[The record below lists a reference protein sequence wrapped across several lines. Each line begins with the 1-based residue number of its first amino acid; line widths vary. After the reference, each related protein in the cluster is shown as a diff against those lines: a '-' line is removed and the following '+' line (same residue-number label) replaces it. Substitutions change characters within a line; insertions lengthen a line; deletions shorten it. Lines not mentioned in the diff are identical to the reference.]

1 MLLLWLVGAIFTPA
15 EEKGGSK
22 PSAIATVEMKGILLI
37 GVLCLVSFC
46 ATSVRGST
54 SLQAFYHP
62 YIVQLVF
69 VLPLAF
75 GLAKR
80 VEPDFG
86 ALNLVRL
93 LLFAN
98 AAAAVVMFVNLF
110 VLYIIFRN
118 PIYLYDKLR
127 AASFSGF
134 TGGIT
139 ALLVAYMKPTP
150 FATAPLFRASRFVCF
165 YPLVASVI
173 FCFCTM
179 AGMAFTAVPA
189 VSLMLVSAGP
199 FSVLGGYFGWYYLRF
214 LNKNRD
220 QTVGDVSDEFALV
233 VLLPDFCTPLV
244 GPLANFCFSVV
255 KLCGFYKKRAAQKPK
270 MLPILT
276 EIKNDPIAERRKARA
291 MKALDE
297 KLAKLAH
304 ARDDTGASSL
314 LSVEVRDDEN

>member
-15 EEKGGSK
+15 EDKGG
-22 PSAIATVEMKGILLI
+22 ILA
-37 GVLCLVSFC
+37 LVILRHIRPWVYLT
-46 ATSVRGST
+46 AG
-54 SLQAFYHP
+54 FYHP
-62 YIVQLVF
+62 FVIQLVF

-80 VEPDFG
+80 VEPDLG
-86 ALNLVRL
+86 ALNLARL

-98 AAAAVVMFVNLF
+98 TAAAVVIFVNLF

-118 PIYLYDKLR
+118 PIYLE
-127 AASFSGF
+127 ASFSGF
-134 TGGIT
+134 TGGMS

-150 FATAPLFRASRFVCF
+150 FATAPLLPGF
-165 YPLVASVI
+165 YPLVACVT
-173 FCFCTM
+173 FCLCTM
-179 AGMAFTAVPA
+179 TGMVFTAIPA
-189 VSLMLVSAGP
+189 LKLMLVGSGP

-220 QTVGDVSDEFALV
+220 HTVGDV
-233 VLLPDFCTPLV
+233 PLV
-244 GPLANFCFSVV
+244 RPLANFCFSVV
-255 KLCGFYKKRAAQKPK
+255 KLCGFFKKRATQKPK

-304 ARDDTGASSL
+304 ARDDRGTSSL
-314 LSVEVRDDEN
+314 LSLEVRNDEN

>member
-1 MLLLWLVGAIFTPA
+1 MLLLWLIGAVFTPA
-15 EEKGGSK
+15 EEKGGVL
-22 PSAIATVEMKGILLI
+22 ALVILRHI
-37 GVLCLVSFC
+37 RPWVYITAG
-46 ATSVRGST
+46 
-54 SLQAFYHP
+54 FYHP
-62 YIVQLVF
+62 YLVQLAF

-80 VEPDFG
+80 VEPDLG

-98 AAAAVVMFVNLF
+98 TAAAVVLFVNLF

-118 PIYLYDKLR
+118 PVYLE
-127 AASFSGF
+127 ASFSGF

-139 ALLVAYMKPTP
+139 ALLVAFMKPAP
-150 FATAPLFRASRFVCF
+150 FATAPLFPGF
-165 YPLVASVI
+165 YPLVASTV
-173 FCFCTM
+173 FTFCTM
-179 AGMAFTAVPA
+179 AGMAFSAVPS
-189 VSLMLVSAGP
+189 VSLMLLSAGP

-220 QTVGDVSDEFALV
+220 QTVGDV
-233 VLLPDFCTPLV
+233 PLV

-255 KLCGFYKKRAAQKPK
+255 KLCGFFKKRTAQKPK

-304 ARDDTGASSL
+304 ARNDNGHSSL
-314 LSVEVRDDEN
+314 LSVDVADDEN

>member
-1 MLLLWLVGAIFTPA
+1 MRLPVSVGLVLSMVLLWLVGAMFTPA
-15 EEKGGSK
+15 EEKGG
-22 PSAIATVEMKGILLI
+22 ILAL
-37 GVLCLVSFC
+37 
-46 ATSVRGST
+46 SVADVILRHIRPWVYLTAG
-54 SLQAFYHP
+54 FYHP

-80 VEPDFG
+80 VEPDLG

-98 AAAAVVMFVNLF
+98 TAAAVVMFVNLF
-110 VLYIIFRN
+110 ILYIIFRN
-118 PIYLYDKLR
+118 PIYLE
-127 AASFSGF
+127 ASFSGF
-134 TGGIT
+134 TGGIA

-150 FATAPLFRASRFVCF
+150 FATAPLFPGVPLRF
-165 YPLVASVI
+165 YPLVACIV

-233 VLLPDFCTPLV
+233 VLLPDFCIPLV
-244 GPLANFCFSVV
+244 SPLANFCFSVV
-255 KLCGFYKKRAAQKPK
+255 KLCGFFKKRAAQKPK

>member
-15 EEKGGSK
+15 EEKGGVLALSV
-22 PSAIATVEMKGILLI
+22 ADVILRHI
-37 GVLCLVSFC
+37 RPWVYVTAG
-46 ATSVRGST
+46 
-54 SLQAFYHP
+54 FYHP

-150 FATAPLFRASRFVCF
+150 FATAPLFPGVPLRF

>member
-1 MLLLWLVGAIFTPA
+1 MRLPVSVGLVLYMLLLWLVGAIFTPA
-15 EEKGGSK
+15 EDKGG
-22 PSAIATVEMKGILLI
+22 ILAL
-37 GVLCLVSFC
+37 
-46 ATSVRGST
+46 SVANVILRHIRPWVYLTAG
-54 SLQAFYHP
+54 FYHP
-62 YIVQLVF
+62 FVIQLVF

-80 VEPDFG
+80 VEPDLG
-86 ALNLVRL
+86 ALNLARL

-98 AAAAVVMFVNLF
+98 TAAAVVIFVNLF

-118 PIYLYDKLR
+118 PIYLE
-127 AASFSGF
+127 ASFSGF
-134 TGGIT
+134 TGGMS

-150 FATAPLFRASRFVCF
+150 FATAPLLPGVQLRF
-165 YPLVASVI
+165 YPLVACVT
-173 FCFCTM
+173 FCLCTM
-179 AGMAFTAVPA
+179 TGMVFTAIPA
-189 VSLMLVSAGP
+189 LKLMLVGSGP

-220 QTVGDVSDEFALV
+220 HTVGDVSDEFALIA
-233 VLLPDFCTPLV
+233 LLPDFFTPLV
-244 GPLANFCFSVV
+244 RPLANFCFSVV
-255 KLCGFYKKRAAQKPK
+255 KLCGFFKKRATQKPK

-304 ARDDTGASSL
+304 ARDDRGTSSL
-314 LSVEVRDDEN
+314 LSLEVRNDEN

>member
-1 MLLLWLVGAIFTPA
+1 MRLPVSIGLVLCLLLLWLVGVVFTPA
-15 EEKGGSK
+15 EEKGGVLALSV
-22 PSAIATVEMKGILLI
+22 ADVILRHI
-37 GVLCLVSFC
+37 RPWVYVTAG
-46 ATSVRGST
+46 
-54 SLQAFYHP
+54 FYHP
-62 YIVQLVF
+62 YIVQLLF

-80 VEPDFG
+80 VEPELG

-98 AAAAVVMFVNLF
+98 TAAAVVLFVNLF
-110 VLYIIFRN
+110 VFYIIFRN
-118 PIYLYDKLR
+118 PVYLEL
-127 AASFSGF
+127 SFSGF

-150 FATAPLFRASRFVCF
+150 FATAPMFPGAPLRY
-165 YPLVASVI
+165 YPLVASSI

-179 AGMAFTAVPA
+179 IGMAFSASPA
-189 VSLMLVSAGP
+189 LNLMLVSAGP

-220 QTVGDVSDEFALV
+220 QTIGDVSDEFALV

-255 KLCGFYKKRAAQKPK
+255 KLCGFFKKRATQKPK

-304 ARDDTGASSL
+304 SRDDNGSSSL
-314 LSVEVRDDEN
+314 LSVEVRDDGE

>member
-15 EEKGGSK
+15 EEKGGVLALSV
-22 PSAIATVEMKGILLI
+22 ADVILRHI
-37 GVLCLVSFC
+37 RPWVYVTAG
-46 ATSVRGST
+46 
-54 SLQAFYHP
+54 FYHP

-86 ALNLVRL
+86 ALTSCDCCYSPTRQ
-93 LLFAN
+93 
-98 AAAAVVMFVNLF
+98 
-110 VLYIIFRN
+110 RQE
-118 PIYLYDKLR
+118 
-127 AASFSGF
+127 ASFSGF

-150 FATAPLFRASRFVCF
+150 FATAPLFPGVPLRF

-255 KLCGFYKKRAAQKPK
+255 KLCGFYKSAQHRSLKCS
-270 MLPILT
+270 
-276 EIKNDPIAERRKARA
+276 RSSRARA

>member
-1 MLLLWLVGAIFTPA
+1 MRLPVSVGLVLCMLLLWLVGAVFTPT
-15 EEKGGSK
+15 EEKGGVLALSV
-22 PSAIATVEMKGILLI
+22 ADVILRHI
-37 GVLCLVSFC
+37 RPWVYVTAG
-46 ATSVRGST
+46 
-54 SLQAFYHP
+54 FYHP
-62 YIVQLVF
+62 YIVQLAL
-69 VLPLAF
+69 VLPLGF

-80 VEPDFG
+80 VEPELG

-98 AAAAVVMFVNLF
+98 TAAAVVLFVNLF

-118 PIYLYDKLR
+118 PIYLE
-127 AASFSGF
+127 ASFSGF

-139 ALLVAYMKPTP
+139 ALLVAYMKPMP
-150 FATAPLFRASRFVCF
+150 FATAPLFPGVPLRF
-165 YPLVASVI
+165 YPLVASII
-173 FCFCTM
+173 FSFCTI
-179 AGMAFTAVPA
+179 AGLAFTAVSA

-233 VLLPDFCTPLV
+233 VLLPSFFTPFI

-255 KLCGFYKKRAAQKPK
+255 KLCGFFKKRAAQKPQ

-304 ARDDTGASSL
+304 ANGSPSL
-314 LSVEVRDDEN
+314 LSVEVHDDKE

>member
-1 MLLLWLVGAIFTPA
+1 MRQLPVSVGLVLYMLLLWLVGAIFTPA
-15 EEKGGSK
+15 EEKGGVLALSV
-22 PSAIATVEMKGILLI
+22 ADVILRHI
-37 GVLCLVSFC
+37 RPWVYVTAG
-46 ATSVRGST
+46 
-54 SLQAFYHP
+54 FYHP

-118 PIYLYDKLR
+118 PIYLE
-127 AASFSGF
+127 ASFSGF

-150 FATAPLFRASRFVCF
+150 FATAPLFPGVPLRF

-255 KLCGFYKKRAAQKPK
+255 KLCGFYKKRAAHKPK

>member
-1 MLLLWLVGAIFTPA
+1 MRLPVSVGLVLCMLLLWLVGAVFTPT
-15 EEKGGSK
+15 EEKGGVLALSV
-22 PSAIATVEMKGILLI
+22 ADVILRHI
-37 GVLCLVSFC
+37 RPWVYVTAG
-46 ATSVRGST
+46 
-54 SLQAFYHP
+54 FYHP
-62 YIVQLVF
+62 YIVQLAL
-69 VLPLAF
+69 VLPLGF

-80 VEPDFG
+80 VEPELG

-98 AAAAVVMFVNLF
+98 TAAAVVLFVNLF

-118 PIYLYDKLR
+118 PIYLE
-127 AASFSGF
+127 ASFSGF

-139 ALLVAYMKPTP
+139 ALLVAYMKPMP
-150 FATAPLFRASRFVCF
+150 FATAPLFPGVPLRF
-165 YPLVASVI
+165 YPLVASII
-173 FCFCTM
+173 FSFCTI
-179 AGMAFTAVPA
+179 AGLAFTAVSA

-199 FSVLGGYFGWYYLRF
+199 FSVLGGYFGCF
-214 LNKNRD
+214 
-220 QTVGDVSDEFALV
+220 F
-233 VLLPDFCTPLV
+233 TPFI

-255 KLCGFYKKRAAQKPK
+255 KLCGFFKKRAAQKPQ

-304 ARDDTGASSL
+304 ANGSPSL
-314 LSVEVRDDEN
+314 LSVEVHDDKE

>member
-1 MLLLWLVGAIFTPA
+1 MSIGLVLCLLLLWFVGVVFTPA
-15 EEKGGSK
+15 EEKGGVLALSV
-22 PSAIATVEMKGILLI
+22 ADVILRHI
-37 GVLCLVSFC
+37 RPWVYVTAG
-46 ATSVRGST
+46 
-54 SLQAFYHP
+54 FYHP
-62 YIVQLVF
+62 YIVQLLF

-80 VEPDFG
+80 VEPELG

-98 AAAAVVMFVNLF
+98 TASAVVLFVNLF

-118 PIYLYDKLR
+118 PVYLEV
-127 AASFSGF
+127 SFSGF

-139 ALLVAYMKPTP
+139 ALLVAYMKSTP
-150 FATAPLFRASRFVCF
+150 FATAPMFPGVPLRY
-165 YPLVASVI
+165 YPLAASSI
-173 FCFCTM
+173 FCFCTVL
-179 AGMAFTAVPA
+179 GMGFTASPA
-189 VSLMLVSAGP
+189 LSLMLVSAGP

-233 VLLPDFCTPLV
+233 VLLPDFCTSLV
-244 GPLANFCFSVV
+244 GPIANFCFSVV
-255 KLCGFYKKRAAQKPK
+255 KLCGFFKKRATQKPK

-304 ARDDTGASSL
+304 ARDDKGSSSL
-314 LSVEVRDDEN
+314 LSVEVRDDDE

>member
-1 MLLLWLVGAIFTPA
+1 MFTPA
-15 EEKGGSK
+15 EEKGG
-22 PSAIATVEMKGILLI
+22 ILAL
-37 GVLCLVSFC
+37 
-46 ATSVRGST
+46 SVADVILRHIRPWVYLTAG
-54 SLQAFYHP
+54 FYHP

-80 VEPDFG
+80 VEPDLG

-98 AAAAVVMFVNLF
+98 TAAAVVMFVNLF
-110 VLYIIFRN
+110 ILYIIFRN
-118 PIYLYDKLR
+118 PIYLYEIL
-127 AASFSGF
+127 
-134 TGGIT
+134 
-139 ALLVAYMKPTP
+139 
-150 FATAPLFRASRFVCF
+150 
-165 YPLVASVI
+165 
-173 FCFCTM
+173 
-179 AGMAFTAVPA
+179 A

-233 VLLPDFCTPLV
+233 VLLPDFCIPLV
-244 GPLANFCFSVV
+244 SPLANFCFSVV
-255 KLCGFYKKRAAQKPK
+255 KLCGFFKKRAAQKPK

>member
-15 EEKGGSK
+15 EEKGGVLALSV
-22 PSAIATVEMKGILLI
+22 ADVILRHI
-37 GVLCLVSFC
+37 RPWVYVTAG
-46 ATSVRGST
+46 
-54 SLQAFYHP
+54 FYHP
-62 YIVQLVF
+62 YIAQLVF

-80 VEPDFG
+80 VEPDLG
-86 ALNLVRL
+86 SLNLVRL

-98 AAAAVVMFVNLF
+98 TAAAVVLFVNLF

-118 PIYLYDKLR
+118 PIYLE
-127 AASFSGF
+127 ASFSGF

-139 ALLVAYMKPTP
+139 ALLVAFMKPTP
-150 FATAPLFRASRFVCF
+150 FATAPMFPGY
-165 YPLVASVI
+165 YPLAACVVFSL
-173 FCFCTM
+173 CTM
-179 AGMAFTAVPA
+179 AGLASAAVPA
-189 VSLMLVSAGP
+189 ISSMLVSAGP

-220 QTVGDVSDEFALV
+220 QTVGDVSDE
-233 VLLPDFCTPLV
+233 PLV

-255 KLCGFYKKRAAQKPK
+255 KLCGFFKKRSTQKPK

-304 ARDDTGASSL
+304 ARDDNGSSSL
-314 LSVEVRDDEN
+314 LSVEVRDDDND